1 MSLMM
6 RATEEFIRAA
16 LRLCRALGLT
26 IGRADIG
33 LNALARECM
42 LSAAGMHGP
51 AHSIVSALSVAA
63 SALRAEPTDVPA
75 LIHAA
80 HRLRWAAENIDNE
93 VAAAV
98 KDVIDAI
105 HDAIT
110 HASSKRGQ
118 K

>member
-16 LRLCRALGLT
+16 WLLCRALGLT
-26 IGRADIG
+26 IGRADMG
-33 LNALARECM
+33 LHALARDCM
-42 LSAAGMHGP
+42 LSAGGLHGP
-51 AHSIVSALSVAA
+51 THSIVSAISVAA

-110 HASSKRGQ
+110 EARSNGRQ